1 MIQIQLIFNIFTS
14 VAKQHKP
21 TDLPDQNQKNT
32 NTIRLNCMT
41 ILLFGATKD
50 IVGTPSLS
58 VPTASLSGKKIP
70 NTVGELKKFL
80 ESRYPELKKIAR
92 VTVAVNQ
99 NFAKDHERINS
110 YDEIALIPSPEE

>member
-1 MIQIQLIFNIFTS
+1 
-14 VAKQHKP
+14 
-21 TDLPDQNQKNT
+21 
-32 NTIRLNCMT
+32 MT

-50 IVGTPSLS
+50 IIGTPTLS

-80 ESRYPELKKIAR
+80 ESTYPELKKISK

-99 NFAKDHERINS
+99 NYASDHDSINS
-110 YDEIALIPSPEE
+110 YDEIALIPPPNV

>member
-1 MIQIQLIFNIFTS
+1 
-14 VAKQHKP
+14 
-21 TDLPDQNQKNT
+21 
-32 NTIRLNCMT
+32 MT

-50 IVGTPSLS
+50 IIGTPTLS

-80 ESRYPELKKIAR
+80 ESTYPELKKISK

-99 NFAKDHERINS
+99 NYAADQDSINS
-110 YDEIALIPSPEE
+110 YDEIALIPPPNV

>member
-1 MIQIQLIFNIFTS
+1 
-14 VAKQHKP
+14 
-21 TDLPDQNQKNT
+21 
-32 NTIRLNCMT
+32 MT

-50 IVGTPSLS
+50 IIGTPTLS

-80 ESRYPELKKIAR
+80 ECTYPELKKISK

-99 NFAKDHERINS
+99 NYASDHDSINS
-110 YDEIALIPSPEE
+110 YDEIALIPPPNV

>member
-1 MIQIQLIFNIFTS
+1 
-14 VAKQHKP
+14 
-21 TDLPDQNQKNT
+21 
-32 NTIRLNCMT
+32 MT

-50 IVGTPSLS
+50 IIGTPTLS

-80 ESRYPELKKIAR
+80 ESTCPELKKISK

-99 NFAKDHERINS
+99 NYASDHDSINS
-110 YDEIALIPSPEE
+110 YDEIALIPPPNV

>member
-1 MIQIQLIFNIFTS
+1 
-14 VAKQHKP
+14 
-21 TDLPDQNQKNT
+21 
-32 NTIRLNCMT
+32 MT

-50 IVGTPSLS
+50 IIGTPTLS

-80 ESRYPELKKIAR
+80 ESTYPELKKISK

-99 NFAKDHERINS
+99 NYAKDQDSINS
-110 YDEIALIPSPEE
+110 YDEIALIPPPNV

>member
-1 MIQIQLIFNIFTS
+1 
-14 VAKQHKP
+14 
-21 TDLPDQNQKNT
+21 
-32 NTIRLNCMT
+32 MT

-50 IVGTPSLS
+50 IIGIPTLS

-80 ESRYPELKKIAR
+80 ESTYPELKKISK

-99 NFAKDHERINS
+99 NYASDHDSINS
-110 YDEIALIPSPEE
+110 YDEIALIPPPNV

>member
-1 MIQIQLIFNIFTS
+1 
-14 VAKQHKP
+14 
-21 TDLPDQNQKNT
+21 
-32 NTIRLNCMT
+32 MT

-50 IVGTPSLS
+50 IIGTPTLS

-80 ESRYPELKKIAR
+80 ESTYPELKKISK

-99 NFAKDHERINS
+99 NYASDHDNINS
-110 YDEIALIPSPEE
+110 YDEIALIPPPNV

>member
-1 MIQIQLIFNIFTS
+1 
-14 VAKQHKP
+14 
-21 TDLPDQNQKNT
+21 
-32 NTIRLNCMT
+32 MT

-50 IVGTPSLS
+50 IIGTPTLS

-80 ESRYPELKKIAR
+80 ESTYPELKKISK

-99 NFAKDHERINS
+99 NYASDHDNINS
-110 YDEIALIPSPEE
+110 YDEIALIPPPNI

>member
-1 MIQIQLIFNIFTS
+1 
-14 VAKQHKP
+14 
-21 TDLPDQNQKNT
+21 
-32 NTIRLNCMT
+32 MT

-50 IVGTPSLS
+50 IIGTPTLS

-80 ESRYPELKKIAR
+80 ESTYPELKKISK

-99 NFAKDHERINS
+99 NYATDQDNINS
-110 YDEIALIPSPEE
+110 YDEIALIPPPNV

>member
-1 MIQIQLIFNIFTS
+1 
-14 VAKQHKP
+14 
-21 TDLPDQNQKNT
+21 
-32 NTIRLNCMT
+32 MT

-50 IVGTPSLS
+50 IIGTPTLS

-80 ESRYPELKKIAR
+80 ESTYPELKKISK

-99 NFAKDHERINS
+99 NYATDQDSINS
-110 YDEIALIPSPEE
+110 SDEIALIPPPNV

>member
-1 MIQIQLIFNIFTS
+1 
-14 VAKQHKP
+14 
-21 TDLPDQNQKNT
+21 
-32 NTIRLNCMT
+32 MT

-50 IVGTPSLS
+50 IIGTPTLS

-80 ESRYPELKKIAR
+80 ESTYPELKKISK

-99 NFAKDHERINS
+99 NYASDHDSINS
-110 YDEIALIPSPEE
+110 YDEIALIPPPNI

>member
-1 MIQIQLIFNIFTS
+1 
-14 VAKQHKP
+14 
-21 TDLPDQNQKNT
+21 
-32 NTIRLNCMT
+32 MT

-50 IVGTPSLS
+50 IIGTPTLS

-80 ESRYPELKKIAR
+80 ESTYPELKKISK

-99 NFAKDHERINS
+99 NYATDQDSINS
-110 YDEIALIPSPEE
+110 YDEIALIPPPNV

>member
-1 MIQIQLIFNIFTS
+1 
-14 VAKQHKP
+14 
-21 TDLPDQNQKNT
+21 
-32 NTIRLNCMT
+32 MT

-50 IVGTPSLS
+50 IIGTPTLS

-80 ESRYPELKKIAR
+80 ESTYPELKKISK

-99 NFAKDHERINS
+99 NYASDHDSINS
-110 YDEIALIPSPEE
+110 YNEIALIPPPNV